1 MWKIDKENSLLANV
15 RREAFLIGRFTVVG
29 IAATLTHMLIAW
41 TLTELM
47 RLPPLLAN
55 LMAFLTA
62 FAVSFTGHYYWT
74 FRGAGSLQC
83 AIKRLFLISL
93 SAFFINTLLLATL
106 IEAGWMSDSSAVVL
120 AAGVVPAISFLA
132 SRYWGFKTSL

>member
-1 MWKIDKENSLLANV
+1 MWKVDKEDSLIAKLH
-15 RREAFLIGRFTVVG
+15 REAFLVGRFAVVG
-29 IAATLTHMLIAW
+29 IAATLAHMLIAW
-41 TLTELM
+41 ILTELM

-74 FRGAGSLQC
+74 FRRVGSLQR

-93 SAFFINTLLLATL
+93 SAFFVNTLLLATL
-106 IEAGWMSDSSAVVL
+106 IEGGWMSDSSAVVL

-132 SRYWGFKTSL
+132 SRFWGFKTSA